1 MDPILNPFAPGAGT
15 TPPALA
21 GRDELVNKMV
31 VALGR
36 IRLGRPAK
44 SILMV
49 GLRGVG
55 KTVLLGRIA
64 AHARSQG
71 AQVLS
76 IEAPEQ
82 RSLPATLAPELRQVL
97 LRLSLGDRSRDLAQ
111 RALRGLAGF
120 VKSLQLRYADIEL
133 RLDVEPEPGLADS
146 GALEPDLA
154 QLLELVGEAAKA
166 ADSSIVLLIDELQY
180 VPEEQLAALITAL
193 HRAAQRNLPVV
204 LVGAGLP
211 QLRGRTGRAK
221 SYAERLFDY
230 PTIGALPPE
239 AARFAVE
246 EPLRDNGVAIEPAAL
261 DQIVELTGGYP
272 YFLQEW
278 GKHAWDIAPH
288 SPIRLVDVQ
297 HATVLAIAALDESF
311 FRVRLDRV
319 TPAERTYLRAM
330 AELGPGPYRSGDIA
344 KRLGR
349 PVTKVSQMR
358 QDLIDKGMIW
368 APKHGETAFTVP
380 LFDEYLRRVL
390 QDR

>member
-230 PTIGALPPE
+230 PTIGALPPD

-246 EPLRDNGVAIEPAAL
+246 EPLRDHGVAIEPAAL

-390 QDR
+390 

>member
-193 HRAAQRNLPVV
+193 HRAAQHNLPVV

-230 PTIGALPPE
+230 PTIGALPPD

-246 EPLRDNGVAIEPAAL
+246 EPLRDHGVAIEPAAL